1 MLGCVVTED
10 GRARARLL
18 RGIAERLGAEGWR
31 LAGAIDVPPT
41 LRARAGIRR
50 QMLLGV
56 LGGDGLAM
64 VDIAQDLG
72 PLARGCKLD
81 PGALERAAGLAEA
94 ALAQGAD
101 LVIVNKFGKREAEGR
116 GFRPLIG
123 QALAAGVPVLIGL
136 APGRRADFD
145 AFASGMAQEVPPRA
159 AALRAWASAHRAAL
173 ADPVIR

>member
-18 RGIAERLGAEGWR
+18 RGLAQRLGAEGWR
-31 LAGAIDVPPT
+31 LAGAIDAPT
-41 LRARAGIRR
+41 AMRVRAGIRR
-50 QMLLGV
+50 QMLLAV
-56 LGGDGLAM
+56 LGGEVPEV

-81 PGALERAAGLAEA
+81 PGALERVAGLAEA
-94 ALAQGAD
+94 ALARGAD
-101 LVIVNKFGKREAEGR
+101 LVIINKFGKREAEGR

-123 QALAAGVPVLIGL
+123 RALAAGVPVLIGL